1 MKFKG
6 FEPVFDANSRVLI
19 LGSFPS
25 VKSRADGFYYANP
38 RNKFW
43 DVLSTVFKLK
53 VPCGIDGK
61 REFLLRRGIA
71 LWDVVQ
77 SCEIVGSLDSN
88 IRNPEI
94 ANFDLIFK
102 RAKIELVLCNGKKSF
117 ELFSRFVSTDIEIKC
132 LPSTSPAN
140 VGFSIEP
147 WIAALSK
154 YA

>member
-1 MKFKG
+1 MRVQG

-38 RNKFW
+38 RNRFW
-43 DVLSTVFKLK
+43 VVLSTVFNEK
-53 VPCGIDGK
+53 VPSDVDGK
-61 REFLLRRGIA
+61 IEFLLRRRVA

-88 IRNPEI
+88 IKNPVI

-102 RAKIELVLCNGKKSF
+102 SAKIELVVCNGKKSF
-117 ELFSRFVSTDIEIKC
+117 ELFSRFISEDIETVY

-140 VGFSIEP
+140 AGFSIEP
-147 WIAALSK
+147 WLSVLR
-154 YA
+154 